1 MTVDFKVGNCLERL
15 KELQESSVD
24 CMVTDPPYGYSFMGK
39 DWDKVVIGTDIWKEC
54 LRVLKPGAFA
64 FVMSAPRQD
73 VLSRMM
79 INLENSGFETGF
91 TSIYWVYAT
100 GFPKGMNISKSIDK
114 KLGKEPTK
122 VKKKDYTGPKFAD
135 EQFKEQGSMMQT
147 HKTAPREEQW
157 ETKPASEEAKKMEG
171 AYAGFQPKPAVEVII
186 VCMKPLSEKNYVDQA
201 MSNGKGVTW
210 LNDCRIPSEGNEHF
224 RGKVNKADTGNDMV
238 FDTSK
243 SGFHKKGYQS
253 TDSEGGRY
261 PANLLVSDNVI
272 DTGEKHGVSGTAK
285 SNKTHRHSGKG
296 WLGGLDKIKVNLP
309 KDEGDFSRYFDLD
322 KWSEG
327 GRYPANIMVSDNVL
341 DIGEKTK
348 SHTTVSFDSR
358 QNKGGSFGGG
368 KHTKTNQINDEGDFS
383 RYFDADRWWAKF
395 IVTPKASKAEKN
407 KGLDN
412 WEEKEGGVLWGNRK
426 DKKPSMKTGSGNE
439 RNTVMKNTHPTVK
452 PLKLMSYLIV
462 LGSRPNDTII
472 DPFSGSGT
480 TCLAANI
487 LGRNA
492 IGIEINPEY
501 AKIAKARLEGW
512 N

>member
-1 MTVDFKVGNCLERL
+1 
-15 KELQESSVD
+15 
-24 CMVTDPPYGYSFMGK
+24 
-39 DWDKVVIGTDIWKEC
+39 
-54 LRVLKPGAFA
+54 
-64 FVMSAPRQD
+64 
-73 VLSRMM
+73 
-79 INLENSGFETGF
+79 
-91 TSIYWVYAT
+91 
-100 GFPKGMNISKSIDK
+100 
-114 KLGKEPTK
+114 
-122 VKKKDYTGPKFAD
+122 
-135 EQFKEQGSMMQT
+135 
-147 HKTAPREEQW
+147 
-157 ETKPASEEAKKMEG
+157 
-171 AYAGFQPKPAVEVII
+171 
-186 VCMKPLSEKNYVDQA
+186 
-201 MSNGKGVTW
+201 
-210 LNDCRIPSEGNEHF
+210 
-224 RGKVNKADTGNDMV
+224 
-238 FDTSK
+238 
-243 SGFHKKGYQS
+243 
-253 TDSEGGRY
+253 
-261 PANLLVSDNVI
+261 
-272 DTGEKHGVSGTAK
+272 
-285 SNKTHRHSGKG
+285 
-296 WLGGLDKIKVNLP
+296 
-309 KDEGDFSRYFDLD
+309 
-322 KWSEG
+322 
-327 GRYPANIMVSDNVL
+327 MVSDNVL

>member
-1 MTVDFKVGNCLERL
+1 MTVDFKVGNCLDRL

-39 DWDKVVIGTDIWKEC
+39 DWDKVVIGPDIWKEC

-91 TSIYWVYAT
+91 TSIYWAYAT
-100 GFPKGMNISKSIDK
+100 GFPKGMNISKAIDK
-114 KLGKEPTK
+114 REGVEPTK
-122 VKKKDYTGPKFAD
+122 VKLKEYTGPEFAD
-135 EQFKEQGSMMQT
+135 KQFVKQGSMMQT
-147 HKTAPREEQW
+147 HETAPRIEQW
-157 ETKPASEEAKKMEG
+157 ETKPTTEKAKEMEG
-171 AYAGFQPKPAVEVII
+171 SYAGFQPKPAVEVII
-186 VCMKPLSEKNYVDQA
+186 VCMKPLDKKNYVDQA

-210 LNDCRIPSEGNEHF
+210 LNDCRIPSENNEHF
-224 RGKVNKADTGNDMV
+224 RGKVEKADTGDDMV
-238 FDTSK
+238 FDPSK

-261 PANLLVSDNVI
+261 PANLLVSDNVL

-309 KDEGDFSRYFDLD
+309 NDEGDFSRYFDLD
-322 KWSEG
+322 KWWC
-327 GRYPANIMVSDNVL
+327 N
-341 DIGEKTK
+341 
-348 SHTTVSFDSR
+348 
-358 QNKGGSFGGG
+358 
-368 KHTKTNQINDEGDFS
+368 
-383 RYFDADRWWAKF
+383 F
-395 IVTPKASKAEKN
+395 IVTPKASKSEKN
-407 KGLDN
+407 KGLDDL
-412 WEEKEGGVLWGNRK
+412 EEKEGTKNMMEG
-426 DKKPSMKTGSGNE
+426 TGGAVCSDGSV
-439 RNTVMKNTHPTVK
+439 RTRAHPKMKNHHPTVK
-452 PLKLMSYLIV
+452 PLKLMSYLIT
-462 LGSRPNDTII
+462 LGSRPNDTVL

-492 IGIEINPEY
+492 IGIELNPEY

>member
-1 MTVDFKVGNCLERL
+1 MTVDFKVGNCLDRL
-15 KELQESSVD
+15 KEIPESSVD

-157 ETKPASEEAKKMEG
+157 ETKPTSEEAKKMEG

-210 LNDCRIPSEGNEHF
+210 LNDCRIPSKNNEHF
-224 RGKVNKADTGNDMV
+224 RGKVARNPGEYDMV

-243 SGFHKKGYQS
+243 S
-253 TDSEGGRY
+253 
-261 PANLLVSDNVI
+261 
-272 DTGEKHGVSGTAK
+272 
-285 SNKTHRHSGKG
+285 
-296 WLGGLDKIKVNLP
+296 
-309 KDEGDFSRYFDLD
+309 
-322 KWSEG
+322 
-327 GRYPANIMVSDNVL
+327 M
-341 DIGEKTK
+341 
-348 SHTTVSFDSR
+348 
-358 QNKGGSFGGG
+358 
-368 KHTKTNQINDEGDFS
+368 NQ
-383 RYFDADRWWAKF
+383 
-395 IVTPKASKAEKN
+395 
-407 KGLDN
+407 L
-412 WEEKEGGVLWGNRK
+412 
-426 DKKPSMKTGSGNE
+426 
-439 RNTVMKNTHPTVK
+439 
-452 PLKLMSYLIV
+452 
-462 LGSRPNDTII
+462 
-472 DPFSGSGT
+472 
-480 TCLAANI
+480 
-487 LGRNA
+487 
-492 IGIEINPEY
+492 
-501 AKIAKARLEGW
+501 IAKEVDILPIY
-512 N
+512 

>member
-1 MTVDFKVGNCLERL
+1 VITFKVGNCLDRL
-15 KELQESSVD
+15 KEIPESSVD

-39 DWDKVVIGTDIWKEC
+39 DWDKVVIGTNIWKEC
-54 LRVLKPGAFA
+54 LRVLKPGGFA

-91 TSIYWVYAT
+91 TSIYWAYAT
-100 GFPKGMNISKSIDK
+100 GFPKGMNMSKSIDK
-114 KLGKEPTK
+114 KLGEEPTK
-122 VKKKDYTGPKFAD
+122 VKKKDYTGPEFAD
-135 EQFKEQGSMMQT
+135 KQFVKQGSMMQT
-147 HKTAPREEQW
+147 HETAPRINQW
-157 ETKPASEEAKKMEG
+157 ETTPTTEEAKKMEG

-186 VCMKPLSEKNYVDQA
+186 VCMKPLDKKNYVDQA

-238 FDTSK
+238 FDPSK
-243 SGFHKKGYQS
+243 SGFHKKGYES

-261 PANLLVSDNVI
+261 PANLLVSDDVFE
-272 DTGEKHGVSGTAK
+272 DFQDKGTKPHPLTAK
-285 SNKTHRHSGKG
+285 PETNERSKEKG
-296 WLGGLDKIKVNLP
+296 WGSIVQPSETIGNY
-309 KDEGDFSRYFDLD
+309 GDAGSFSRYFDLD
-322 KWSEG
+322 KWWC
-327 GRYPANIMVSDNVL
+327 N
-341 DIGEKTK
+341 
-348 SHTTVSFDSR
+348 
-358 QNKGGSFGGG
+358 
-368 KHTKTNQINDEGDFS
+368 
-383 RYFDADRWWAKF
+383 F

-452 PLKLMSYLIV
+452 PLKLMSYLIT

-492 IGIEINPEY
+492 IGIELNPEY